1 MITVKRTSTVIAASM
16 ACLAFVTTAC
26 SKSAAG
32 PSVAALT
39 SSASAVASGAAAS
52 SPPATVHASLLAY
65 SQCMRAHGVPDFPD
79 PVGDS
84 LTINASGGSDL
95 SPDSPL
101 FAAAEKVCKSLEPTS
116 HGGHASA
123 KDQANALKYAA
134 CMRSHG
140 VPDFADPVFKD
151 GGIQQQVNGDP
162 NSPQFKAADK
172 ACAQYQPIGRDGGD
186 AGASGGGPTAGD
198 GSQQGGSSP

>member
-1 MITVKRTSTVIAASM
+1 MITAKRTSTVIASSM
-16 ACLAFVTTAC
+16 ACLALLATAC

-32 PSVAALT
+32 PGVAALT
-39 SSASAVASGAAAS
+39 STASTVASEAATS
-52 SPPATVHASLLAY
+52 SAPANMHASLLAY

-101 FAAAEKVCKSLEPTS
+101 FAAAEKVCKSLEPTN

-140 VPDFADPVFKD
+140 VPDFPDPVFKD

-162 NSPQFKAADK
+162 NAPQFKAADK
-172 ACAQYQPIGRDGGD
+172 ACAQYQPIGPGGQTTQN
-186 AGASGGGPTAGD
+186 SGGPSAGD
-198 GSQQGGSSP
+198 GGQKGGSSP

>member
-1 MITVKRTSTVIAASM
+1 MMTVKRASTVIAASM
-16 ACLAFVTTAC
+16 ACLALVTTAC
-26 SKSAAG
+26 SKSPAS

-39 SSASAVASGAAAS
+39 STASAAASGAAGS
-52 SPPATVHASLLAY
+52 SAPANVHASLLAY

-84 LTINASGGSDL
+84 LQLNASAGSDL

-101 FAAAEKVCKSLEPTS
+101 FAAAEKVCKSLEPTN

-140 VPDFADPVFKD
+140 VPDFPDPVFKD
-151 GGIQQQVNGDP
+151 GGIQQQVNGNP

-172 ACAQYQPIGRDGGD
+172 ACAQYQPIAPDGGE
-186 AGASGGGPTAGD
+186 AGANGGGPATGAGPQTQN
-198 GSQQGGSSP
+198 STS